1 LDNKKSLGLIRMKE
15 IDGIWAVNTQK
26 GTMIRN
32 PDIGEL
38 PGCVAV
44 PIDERQ
50 RLIAKHLIN
59 VKIIEKIML
68 ED

>member
-1 LDNKKSLGLIRMKE
+1 MKE
-15 IDGIWAVNTQK
+15 IEGLWAVNTKK
-26 GTMIRN
+26 GTTIRN

-44 PIDERQ
+44 PIDKRQ
-50 RLIAKHLIN
+50 ALIAKHLIG
-59 VKIIEKIML
+59 VKILDRVIL

>member
-1 LDNKKSLGLIRMKE
+1 MKE
-15 IDGIWAVNTQK
+15 IEGLWAVNTKK
-26 GTMIRN
+26 GTTIKN

-44 PIDERQ
+44 PISERQ
-50 RLIAKHLIN
+50 ALIAKHLIG
-59 VKIIEKIML
+59 VKILDRVIL